1 MSVEFLRADGRQV
14 GALRRVEFEPGFTTI
29 PAGSV
34 LVRFGKTVV
43 LCTATV
49 VEGIPR
55 FRKEGSGWM
64 TAEYAMAPGSTPD
77 RVSRE
82 RRGPKGRT
90 SEIERLIGRALRA
103 GVDLAAFG
111 DHTVHLDCEVLQA
124 DGGTRT
130 ASVTGAF
137 VAVALAANKLLEA
150 EKIERSP
157 FKGMVAAV
165 SCGIV
170 DGRAMVDLPYEEDV
184 RAEVDL
190 NLVMLNA
197 DQMIEVQGT
206 GEEGTMSR
214 AQLNEML
221 DLGTAAIAEL
231 QALQI
236 QAIGRNVARRLG
248 LVGDPA

>member
-1 MSVEFLRADGRQV
+1 MSTSPFLRADGRV
-14 GALRRVEFEPGFTTI
+14 VEAMRRVEFEPGFTTT

-34 LVRFGKTVV
+34 LTRFGKTVV
-43 LCTATV
+43 LCTCTV
-49 VEGIPR
+49 VDGIPR
-55 FRKEGSGWM
+55 FRSEGSGWM
-64 TAEYAMAPGSTPD
+64 TAEYAMAPGSTAD
-77 RVSRE
+77 RVGRE

-90 SEIERLIGRALRA
+90 SEIERMIGRSLRA
-103 GVDLAAFG
+103 GVELSAFG

-137 VAVALAANKLLEA
+137 VALAIAAGRMLEDGRIT
-150 EKIERSP
+150 ESP
-157 FKGMVAAV
+157 FKGIVGAV

-170 DGRAMVDLPYEEDV
+170 DGRAVVDLPYEEDV

-190 NLVMLNA
+190 NLVMLGG
-197 DQMIEVQGT
+197 DQIIEVQGT

-221 DLGTAAIAEL
+221 DLGAAAIAEL
-231 QALQI
+231 HTLQI
-236 QAIGRNVARRLG
+236 QAIGNNVARKLG
-248 LVGDPA
+248 LIGA